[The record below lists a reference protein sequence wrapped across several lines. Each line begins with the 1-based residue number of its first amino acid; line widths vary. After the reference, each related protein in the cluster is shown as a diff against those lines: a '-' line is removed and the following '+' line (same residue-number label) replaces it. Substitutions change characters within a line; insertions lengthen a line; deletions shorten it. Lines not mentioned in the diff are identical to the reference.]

1 MRAFFAFG
9 LLVRRG
15 PAAPPRARRPPPRH
29 ARHGTIPTPAGRIN
43 LRTARFATD
52 DAPLDPGFPSSPAA
66 AWSRAYLRHLLLT
79 DEPTGRRLLT
89 LHNLAWLFDFV
100 ERLRTSI
107 GEGRFEAFRAETLTV
122 WG

>member
-1 MRAFFAFG
+1 
-9 LLVRRG
+9 
-15 PAAPPRARRPPPRH
+15 
-29 ARHGTIPTPAGRIN
+29 
-43 LRTARFATD
+43 
-52 DAPLDPGFPSSPAA
+52 S
-66 AWSRAYLRHLLLT
+66 
-79 DEPTGRRLLT
+79 RRLLT